1 MNDAMLP
8 SLIAIRKTW
17 RGVIMARWAVGFALL
32 MAVVLALSYGY
43 HLGAAYIDHVVA
55 R

>member
-1 MNDAMLP
+1 MLP
-8 SLIAIRKTW
+8 SLIGDTEARG
-17 RGVIMARWAVGFALL
+17 GVITVRWAVGFALL
-32 MAVVLALSYGY
+32 MAVVFALSLGY